1 MKKVLL
7 LVSILCLSSGTLS
20 QQKRIN
26 YLYYEMD
33 AGTKDLIQIQ
43 LSNKL
48 VARLYDSDNF
58 QKYRDGKPDPQA
70 AREQIAA
77 VSPTYIAPPKNQ
89 HWFLVLDNEGQSFSV
104 NKIVQILSL
113 VQQVPANP
121 PINKYVVL
129 DDNGKSFFANG
140 SVRIF
145 SPGKELVAKT
155 PQ

>member
-1 MKKVLL
+1 MKKFLL
-7 LVSILCLSSGTLS
+7 LVSILCLSSSTFS

-43 LSNKL
+43 VSNQL
-48 VARLYDSDNF
+48 FVRLYDSDNF
-58 QKYRDGKPDPQA
+58 QKYRDGKLDPQA
-70 AREQIAA
+70 ALEQFVTA
-77 VSPTYIAPPKNQ
+77 SPTYIAPPKNQ
-89 HWFLVLDNEGQSFSV
+89 HWFLVLDNKGQVFAV

-121 PINKYVVL
+121 PINKYVLL
-129 DDNGKSFFANG
+129 DDSGKSFFANG
-140 SVRIF
+140 TVRIL